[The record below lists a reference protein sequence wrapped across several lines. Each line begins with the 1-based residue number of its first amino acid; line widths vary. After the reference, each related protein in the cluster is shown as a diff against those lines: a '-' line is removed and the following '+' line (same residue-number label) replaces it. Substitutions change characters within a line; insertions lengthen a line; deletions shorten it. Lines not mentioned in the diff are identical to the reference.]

1 MRIKEGFKLRT
12 LCGEYIVVGEGINV
26 VDFNKMLTLNDSAAW
41 LWEQVQGRDFTSED
55 LVSLLTDKYDVS
67 QERASADVDKLLQTW
82 QQEGIVI

>member
-12 LCGEYIVVGEGINV
+12 LCGEHIVVGEGINV

>member
-1 MRIKEGFKLRT
+1 M
-12 LCGEYIVVGEGINV
+12 

>member
-12 LCGEYIVVGEGINV
+12 LCGEHIVVGEGINV

-67 QERASADVDKLLQTW
+67 QERASADVDKLLLTW